1 MYSVYMYYVL
11 QYIISLKHSEN
22 VERFLCTRQKN
33 QYCILVIFVPSGCT
47 ALKTGMILSWRS
59 LHGLSNTSC
68 FQIAVNTIHCSIH
81 KCRLF
86 CSIKQRR
93 SECEH
98 STEMLLSSGLSSVK
112 MEKWKTLLWSEKS
125 KFDFFLFSGKHGSLI
140 LRIKEM
146 RNHPTCYLCSV

>member
-1 MYSVYMYYVL
+1 MLNTIQNSKELIFDVFCMYVL
-11 QYIISLKHSEN
+11 CSTVYNIIKTFRECGEISVHKA
-22 VERFLCTRQKN
+22 KN

-68 FQIAVNTIHCSIH
+68 FQIAVNTIHRSIH

-93 SECEH
+93 GRMWTQYRNAAFFRLKLSENGKVEN
-98 STEMLLSSGLSSVK
+98 SSLVREIR
-112 MEKWKTLLWSEKS
+112 MFFVFWKTWKP
-125 KFDFFLFSGKHGSLI
+125 
-140 LRIKEM
+140 
-146 RNHPTCYLCSV
+146 HPQD